1 MSTSNCNCH
10 GLQEFSQ
17 PMNIFCKR
25 AKGSYKSTK
34 KKKKKKRKKKKKK
47 KKIRKHSIN
56 ERKFSSL

>member
-34 KKKKKKRKKKKKK
+34 KEEEEEEDKKA
-47 KKIRKHSIN
+47 
-56 ERKFSSL
+56 

>member
-34 KKKKKKRKKKKKK
+34 KEEEEEEEDKKA
-47 KKIRKHSIN
+47 
-56 ERKFSSL
+56 